1 MNPFFLIWIDM
12 KDTCDVGVI
21 KEGIKALKEAIE
33 KEGEKEKECPGGSG
47 NISLLFFSKYN
58 MCLSPNK
65 WLEVYWW
72 TNILFKIVTLV
83 MIAFAVAHHHV
94 LGVIV
99 ASASAAFVCAGF
111 KIT

>member
-1 MNPFFLIWIDM
+1 MNAFFSIWIDM
-12 KDTCDVGVI
+12 KDTCDVDVI
-21 KEGIKALKEAIE
+21 KEGIAALKEAIE
-33 KEGEKEKECPGGSG
+33 KEEPKKQCPSGSG
-47 NISLLFFSKYN
+47 NISLLFFSSYN

-83 MIAFAVAHHHV
+83 MIALAVAHHHV

>member
-1 MNPFFLIWIDM
+1 M
-12 KDTCDVGVI
+12 KDTCDADVI
-21 KEGIKALKEAIE
+21 KEGIAALKKSIE
-33 KEGEKEKECPGGSG
+33 KQEPKKECIPGSG
-47 NISLLFFSKYN
+47 NISLLFF
-58 MCLSPNK
+58 LVIISPNK

-83 MIAFAVAHHHV
+83 MIALAVAHHHV